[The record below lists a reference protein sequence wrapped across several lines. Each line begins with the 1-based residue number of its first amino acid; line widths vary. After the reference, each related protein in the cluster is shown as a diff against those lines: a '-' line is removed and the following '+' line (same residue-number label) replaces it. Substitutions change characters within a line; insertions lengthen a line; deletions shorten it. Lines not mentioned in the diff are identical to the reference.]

1 MISMNIEKAK
11 SKFRKFYSRQRRL
24 PTYQEICEL
33 FHFKSKNAS
42 FYLVNK
48 LLKAGVVGKDE
59 KGKLFPK
66 SLFQIPQLGIIHAG
80 HPVVA
85 DTLNDN
91 SIDLYQYILDLP
103 GQIFSL
109 IVKGDSM
116 IEEGITDGDIV
127 IVEKGREPRNGDV
140 VAACVNNEWTVKYF
154 KKNNFEVLLM
164 PANPN
169 YPIIHA
175 GRKDDLLI
183 GGVVISVIR
192 KYH

>member
-1 MISMNIEKAK
+1 MNIEAAIG
-11 SKFRKFYSRQRRL
+11 KFRKFYSKQRRL
-24 PTYQEICEL
+24 PTYEEICHL

-48 LLKAGVVGKDE
+48 LIDAGILEKDK
-59 KGKLFPK
+59 KGKLSPK
-66 SLFQIPQLGIIHAG
+66 KLFHIPQLGIIHAG
-80 HPVVA
+80 HPVA
-85 DTLNDN
+85 ANSLSDN

-140 VAACVNNEWTVKYF
+140 VAACLNNEWTVKYF
-154 KKNNFEVLLM
+154 KKNNFEVLLV
-164 PANPN
+164 PANPD

-175 GRKDDLLI
+175 KGKDSLFI

>member
-1 MISMNIEKAK
+1 MDTKIAIAK
-11 SKFRKFYSRQRRL
+11 LRKFYSAQKRL
-24 PTYQEICEL
+24 PTYEEMCEI
-33 FHFKSKNAS
+33 FNFKSKNAS

-48 LLKAGVVGKDE
+48 LLKAGILGKDQ
-59 KGKLFPK
+59 KGKLFPRG
-66 SLFQIPQLGIIHAG
+66 LFQIPQLGIIHAG
-80 HPVVA
+80 HPIPA
-85 DTLNDN
+85 DTLSDN

-116 IEEGITDGDIV
+116 IEEGITDGDLV
-127 IVEKGREPRNGDV
+127 IIEKGREPKNGDV
-140 VAACVNNEWTVKYF
+140 VAACINNEWTVKYF
-154 KKNNFEVLLM
+154 KKRDNEVLLV

-169 YPIIHA
+169 YPVIRA
-175 GRKDDLLI
+175 QRRDSLLI

>member
-1 MISMNIEKAK
+1 MNLEAVK
-11 SKFRKFYSRQRRL
+11 SKFRKFYSRQKRM
-24 PTYQEICEL
+24 PNYEEICEL

-48 LLKAGVVGKDE
+48 LLQAGVLGKDE

-66 SLFQIPQLGIIHAG
+66 GLFQIPQLGIIHAG
-80 HPVVA
+80 HPVAA
-85 DTLNDN
+85 DTLSDN

-127 IVEKGREPRNGDV
+127 IVEKGREARNGDV
-140 VAACVNNEWTVKYF
+140 VAACINNEWTVKYF
-154 KKNNFEVLLM
+154 KKRDNEVLLV

-169 YPIIHA
+169 YKVIRA
-175 GRKDDLLI
+175 RQRDSLLI

>member
-1 MISMNIEKAK
+1 MDIEKAK
-11 SKFRKFYSRQRRL
+11 QKFRKFYSRQKRL
-24 PTYQEICEL
+24 PTYEEICGL
-33 FHFKSKNAS
+33 FNFKSKNAS

-48 LLKAGVVGKDE
+48 LLQAGVLGKDE
-59 KGKLFPK
+59 KGKLFPRK
-66 SLFQIPQLGIIHAG
+66 LFQIPQLGIIHAG
-80 HPVVA
+80 HPVAA
-85 DTLNDN
+85 DALSDN

-127 IVEKGREPRNGDV
+127 IIEKGREPHVGDV
-140 VAACVNNEWTVKYF
+140 VAACINNEWTVKYF
-154 KKNNFEVLLM
+154 KKRDNEILLV
-164 PANPN
+164 PANPH

-175 GRKDDLLI
+175 RNRDSLLI

>member
-1 MISMNIEKAK
+1 MNIEAAIV
-11 SKFRKFYSRQRRL
+11 KFRKFYSRQKRL
-24 PTYQEICEL
+24 PTYEEICQI
-33 FHFKSKNAS
+33 FNFRSKNAS

-48 LLKAGVVGKDE
+48 LVQAEVLGKDE

-66 SLFQIPQLGIIHAG
+66 RLFQIPQLGIIHAG

-85 DTLNDN
+85 DALSDN
-91 SIDLYQYILDLP
+91 SVDLYQYILDLP

-109 IVKGDSM
+109 MVKGDSM
-116 IEEGITDGDIV
+116 IEEGITDGDMV
-127 IVEKGREPRNGDV
+127 IVEKGRIPGNGDV
-140 VAACVNNEWTVKYF
+140 VAACINNEWTVKYF
-154 KKNNFEVLLM
+154 KRRDNEVLLV
-164 PANPN
+164 PANPD

-175 GRKDDLLI
+175 KNRDSLLI